1 MVNHMNVRTIATW
14 VLTVVLA
21 LAFLAAG
28 FAKVSSAPMMVA
40 QFTAFGYPLWFMYV
54 TGVIELASAILVV
67 VPRFAAVGAG
77 LIVCVMIGAVVSLL
91 SHGQAAMV
99 GAPVVLFILA
109 VIVGTLRGWGG
120 VRSLRRA

>member
-1 MVNHMNVRTIATW
+1 MGFDGCPRIGFSRRGLREGIECAHDGRAIHGFW
-14 VLTVVLA
+14 VPA
-21 LAFLAAG
+21 L
-28 FAKVSSAPMMVA
+28 V
-40 QFTAFGYPLWFMYV
+40 MYV